1 MLETTETK
9 SIAPSLAPL
18 SESVLISFPI
28 CPFVAR
34 ARVVALEKGIDIRI
48 KFIDLL
54 NKPAWFLDRSPT
66 GTVPA
71 LDTGEHFI
79 FESSVI
85 SEFIDECTDGSLHPG
100 SAADRAVNRAWTE
113 YAAKLLMPQYFL
125 LMASSQAEIEK
136 HRLTLIA
143 AMQKVEEVLAS
154 KPYFN
159 GDVFSI
165 IDAAYA
171 PVFVRTRF
179 LLETYKID
187 VLSDLPKL
195 QAWGQALTDRPSVIN
210 VHGPEH
216 YEQLKEHMIER
227 GSILTSRKI

>member
-48 KFIDLL
+48 K
-54 NKPAWFLDRSPT
+54 
-66 GTVPA
+66 
-71 LDTGEHFI
+71 
-79 FESSVI
+79 
-85 SEFIDECTDGSLHPG
+85 FIDECTDGSLHPG